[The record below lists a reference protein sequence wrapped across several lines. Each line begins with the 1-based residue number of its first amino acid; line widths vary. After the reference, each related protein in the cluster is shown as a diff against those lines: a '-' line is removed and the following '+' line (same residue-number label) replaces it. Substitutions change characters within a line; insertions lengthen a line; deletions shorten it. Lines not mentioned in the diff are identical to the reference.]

1 MTCCGNRKK
10 QVVGIADQKWE
21 YINLRDFKSRGCG
34 TVFAYIYLW
43 LMLLVS
49 VAVYVV
55 DSFTAVNLLVFD
67 RWSSKIDPAISFD
80 VTKWI
85 FSICIILS
93 FINLAYEGFR
103 AFRVIRRGNVAESYL
118 DSLAV
123 RWESIRLGSQGWKR
137 FLVFAEL
144 TKSKEGAQYIALFTY
159 FNFQA
164 WIRVIICSGPRQVLN
179 AFTLKSVYEAQLT
192 PTADNVGDSITGFFE
207 KIKILAEEDYQQALI
222 LSGMCFTLVI
232 WVFSALF
239 LLAAVLFWVFFLY
252 HWIPAADGGLSGYC
266 ERKVTKALMKI
277 VTKTVNKA
285 LAREEASRFKAEIK
299 AAKKNGEKLHLDRAA
314 TLPTLPNVGPVT
326 KMDHPPMLNRN
337 DTMMTL
343 PPYTSRPGTP
353 GGMENAPPASERT
366 LPSRQGTTAS
376 IASYA
381 SRATSRSGGGY
392 GRIASPVPD
401 VPPINYQGQTQ
412 PRSAT
417 DRHDNFGPY
426 PPNQMAIDPMTTLPG
441 RFTESPGPMNSDMAP
456 FFPPPT
462 RAPSARPI
470 DTFSQPV
477 GTFPSA
483 QTPQYQAYNPG
494 GRMSTASSVN
504 SHQGGAAMQ
513 RPFNPPVR
521 SATGPMPFRGP
532 PQRNLTNPMPPRAA
546 SARPERAPPYNYDVE
561 SQRPGGCHLLQLY
574 GSFVNNNMP
583 SATSE
588 WHEGELAVQKQLKV
602 PRRGNP
608 TFPGLAPQ
616 YGMRVMQ
623 SPLVALGTLDSEG
636 RPWATVWGGDRGFAR
651 PVAEGVLAFN
661 SSVDTRHDPVFR
673 ALWDGIDDEG
683 VKEGAINRPNGGEGK
698 GMAGLSIDLETRDR
712 VKLVGNMIAGATVE
726 EGKAVQMAMAVTE
739 SLGNCPKYL
748 NKKDIVPNEMAPELV
763 SDKLPLSQGALDL
776 VAAADMFF
784 LSSTN
789 GVTMDTNHRG
799 GSPGF
804 MRIIKNEKD
813 GLDLIYPE
821 FSGNRLYQTLGN
833 FRVNPLVGIAIPDYN
848 TANVLYAT
856 GSASILVGD
865 EASSYLARTKL
876 AVKISITAAKFVK
889 SGLPFRG
896 ALGEYSPYNPPVRH
910 LLSEHD
916 AHIAEASSNGITAS
930 LTKREVLTTSID
942 RYTFELSSTKP
953 INAWHAG
960 QYITL
965 DFEQEVS
972 GGYSHMADHDP
983 QSINDDYV
991 RTFTV
996 SSSPENNKEVQIT
1009 TRKHG
1014 PVTSFLRKHNP
1025 RVPLEIPVIGF
1036 GGEEGFRI
1044 PLEPKGPQSVFIAA
1058 GVGITP
1064 VLAQAP
1070 AVLQHKAPFVLLWTL
1085 RYEDLPLASDTF
1097 SRIPGL
1103 SNVTTLFVTGQPDKE
1118 DLLEDAERAGTR
1130 VVKRRIGAD
1139 DVERFKGQNARFFLC
1154 TAPALLAALE
1164 GWLLG
1169 EKVVWEDFGY

>member
-1 MTCCGNRKK
+1 MTK
-10 QVVGIADQKWE
+10 
-21 YINLRDFKSRGCG
+21 
-34 TVFAYIYLW
+34 
-43 LMLLVS
+43 
-49 VAVYVV
+49 
-55 DSFTAVNLLVFD
+55 
-67 RWSSKIDPAISFD
+67 
-80 VTKWI
+80 
-85 FSICIILS
+85 
-93 FINLAYEGFR
+93 
-103 AFRVIRRGNVAESYL
+103 
-118 DSLAV
+118 
-123 RWESIRLGSQGWKR
+123 
-137 FLVFAEL
+137 
-144 TKSKEGAQYIALFTY
+144 
-159 FNFQA
+159 
-164 WIRVIICSGPRQVLN
+164 
-179 AFTLKSVYEAQLT
+179 
-192 PTADNVGDSITGFFE
+192 
-207 KIKILAEEDYQQALI
+207 
-222 LSGMCFTLVI
+222 
-232 WVFSALF
+232 LF
-239 LLAAVLFWVFFLY
+239 LLNIL
-252 HWIPAADGGLSGYC
+252 
-266 ERKVTKALMKI
+266 
-277 VTKTVNKA
+277 
-285 LAREEASRFKAEIK
+285 
-299 AAKKNGEKLHLDRAA
+299 
-314 TLPTLPNVGPVT
+314 
-326 KMDHPPMLNRN
+326 
-337 DTMMTL
+337 
-343 PPYTSRPGTP
+343 
-353 GGMENAPPASERT
+353 
-366 LPSRQGTTAS
+366 
-376 IASYA
+376 
-381 SRATSRSGGGY
+381 
-392 GRIASPVPD
+392 
-401 VPPINYQGQTQ
+401 
-412 PRSAT
+412 
-417 DRHDNFGPY
+417 
-426 PPNQMAIDPMTTLPG
+426 
-441 RFTESPGPMNSDMAP
+441 
-456 FFPPPT
+456 
-462 RAPSARPI
+462 
-470 DTFSQPV
+470 
-477 GTFPSA
+477 FPSLA
-483 QTPQYQAYNPG
+483 LSLQYVFQ
-494 GRMSTASSVN
+494 S
-504 SHQGGAAMQ
+504 
-513 RPFNPPVR
+513 
-521 SATGPMPFRGP
+521 
-532 PQRNLTNPMPPRAA
+532 
-546 SARPERAPPYNYDVE
+546 
-561 SQRPGGCHLLQLY
+561 HLLQSY
-574 GSFVNNNMP
+574 GSFIQNNMP

-588 WHEGELAVQKQLKV
+588 WHDGELAVQKQLKV
-602 PRRGNP
+602 PTRGNP

-636 RPWATVWGGDRGFAR
+636 RPWTTVWGGDRGFAR

-673 ALWDGIDDEG
+673 ALWDGIDDDG
-683 VKEGAINRPNGGEGK
+683 VKQGAINRPNGGDGK
-698 GMAGLSIDLETRDR
+698 RMAGLSIDLETRDR

-726 EGKAVQMAMAVTE
+726 EGRAVQMAMAVTE

-748 NKKDIVPNEMAPELV
+748 NKKDVVPNEMAPELV
-763 SDKLPLSQGALDL
+763 SDKLPLSQEALGL

-804 MRIIKNEKD
+804 MRIIKNEDD
-813 GLDLIYPE
+813 GLELIYPE

-916 AHIAEASSNGITAS
+916 AHIADASSNGITAS
-930 LTKREVLTTSID
+930 LTKREVLTPSID
-942 RYTFELSSTKP
+942 RYTFELSSTQP

-972 GGYSHMADHDP
+972 SGYSHMADHDP

-996 SSSPENNKEVQIT
+996 SSPPENSKEVQIT

-1014 PVTSFLRKHNP
+1014 PVTNFLRKHNP

-1044 PLEPKGPQSVFIAA
+1044 PLESNGSQSVFIAA

-1070 AVLQHKAPFVLLWTL
+1070 AVLQHKAPFALLWTL
-1085 RYEDLPLASDTF
+1085 RYEDLPLATDTF

-1103 SNVTTLFVTGQPDKE
+1103 SNVTTLFVTGQRDKV
-1118 DLLEDAERAGTR
+1118 DLLEEVEQAGTR
-1130 VVKRRIGAD
+1130 VVKRRITAD

>member
-1 MTCCGNRKK
+1 
-10 QVVGIADQKWE
+10 
-21 YINLRDFKSRGCG
+21 
-34 TVFAYIYLW
+34 
-43 LMLLVS
+43 
-49 VAVYVV
+49 
-55 DSFTAVNLLVFD
+55 
-67 RWSSKIDPAISFD
+67 
-80 VTKWI
+80 
-85 FSICIILS
+85 
-93 FINLAYEGFR
+93 
-103 AFRVIRRGNVAESYL
+103 
-118 DSLAV
+118 
-123 RWESIRLGSQGWKR
+123 
-137 FLVFAEL
+137 
-144 TKSKEGAQYIALFTY
+144 
-159 FNFQA
+159 
-164 WIRVIICSGPRQVLN
+164 
-179 AFTLKSVYEAQLT
+179 
-192 PTADNVGDSITGFFE
+192 
-207 KIKILAEEDYQQALI
+207 
-222 LSGMCFTLVI
+222 
-232 WVFSALF
+232 
-239 LLAAVLFWVFFLY
+239 
-252 HWIPAADGGLSGYC
+252 
-266 ERKVTKALMKI
+266 
-277 VTKTVNKA
+277 
-285 LAREEASRFKAEIK
+285 
-299 AAKKNGEKLHLDRAA
+299 
-314 TLPTLPNVGPVT
+314 
-326 KMDHPPMLNRN
+326 
-337 DTMMTL
+337 
-343 PPYTSRPGTP
+343 
-353 GGMENAPPASERT
+353 
-366 LPSRQGTTAS
+366 
-376 IASYA
+376 
-381 SRATSRSGGGY
+381 
-392 GRIASPVPD
+392 
-401 VPPINYQGQTQ
+401 
-412 PRSAT
+412 
-417 DRHDNFGPY
+417 
-426 PPNQMAIDPMTTLPG
+426 
-441 RFTESPGPMNSDMAP
+441 
-456 FFPPPT
+456 
-462 RAPSARPI
+462 
-470 DTFSQPV
+470 
-477 GTFPSA
+477 
-483 QTPQYQAYNPG
+483 
-494 GRMSTASSVN
+494 
-504 SHQGGAAMQ
+504 
-513 RPFNPPVR
+513 
-521 SATGPMPFRGP
+521 
-532 PQRNLTNPMPPRAA
+532 
-546 SARPERAPPYNYDVE
+546 
-561 SQRPGGCHLLQLY
+561 
-574 GSFVNNNMP
+574 MP

-602 PRRGNP
+602 PTRGNP

-763 SDKLPLSQGALDL
+763 SDKLPLPQEALDL

-821 FSGNRLYQTLGN
+821 CEFYIPLFMNKANEVSVSGNRLYQTLGN
-833 FRVNPLVGIAIPDYN
+833 FRVNPLFGIAIPDYN

-865 EASSYLARTKL
+865 EASSYLVRTKL

-930 LTKREVLTTSID
+930 LTKREVLTPSID

-972 GGYSHMADHDP
+972 SGYSHMADHDP

-1118 DLLEDAERAGTR
+1118 NLLEDAERAGTR

>member
-192 PTADNVGDSITGFFE
+192 PTADNVGESITGFFE

-285 LAREEASRFKAEIK
+285 LAREEASRFKAEVK
-299 AAKKNGEKLHLDRAA
+299 AAKKNGEKPHLDRAA

-366 LPSRQGTTAS
+366 VPSRQGTTAS

-401 VPPINYQGQTQ
+401 VPPINYQGHTQ
-412 PRSAT
+412 PRSIT

-426 PPNQMAIDPMTTLPG
+426 PANQMAMDPITSLPG

-470 DTFSQPV
+470 DNFSQPM

-483 QTPQYQAYNPG
+483 QAPQYQAYNPG

-521 SATGPMPFRGP
+521 SATGPVPFRGP

-561 SQRPGGCHLLQLY
+561 SQRPGG
-574 GSFVNNNMP
+574 
-583 SATSE
+583 
-588 WHEGELAVQKQLKV
+588 
-602 PRRGNP
+602 
-608 TFPGLAPQ
+608 
-616 YGMRVMQ
+616 
-623 SPLVALGTLDSEG
+623 
-636 RPWATVWGGDRGFAR
+636 
-651 PVAEGVLAFN
+651 
-661 SSVDTRHDPVFR
+661 
-673 ALWDGIDDEG
+673 
-683 VKEGAINRPNGGEGK
+683 AINRPNGGEGK
-698 GMAGLSIDLETRDR
+698 RMAGLSIDLETRDR

-726 EGKAVQMAMAVTE
+726 EGRAVQMAMAVTE

-748 NKKDIVPNEMAPELV
+748 NKKDVVPNEMAPELV
-763 SDKLPLSQGALDL
+763 SDKLPLSQEALDL

-804 MRIIKNEKD
+804 MRIIKNEDD
-813 GLDLIYPE
+813 GLELIYPE

-876 AVKISITAAKFVK
+876 AVKILITAAKFVK

-916 AHIAEASSNGITAS
+916 AHIADASSNGITAS
-930 LTKREVLTTSID
+930 LTKREVLTPSID
-942 RYTFELSSTKP
+942 RYTFELSSTQP

-972 GGYSHMADHDP
+972 SGYSHMADHDP
-983 QSINDDYV
+983 QSINDDYI

-996 SSSPENNKEVQIT
+996 SSPQENSKEVQIT

-1014 PVTSFLRKHNP
+1014 PVTNFLRKHNP

-1044 PLEPKGPQSVFIAA
+1044 PLESNGSQSVFIAA

-1070 AVLQHKAPFVLLWTL
+1070 AVLQHKAPFALLWTL
-1085 RYEDLPLASDTF
+1085 RYEDLPLATDTF

-1103 SNVTTLFVTGQPDKE
+1103 SNVTTLFVTGQRDKV
-1118 DLLEDAERAGTR
+1118 DLLEEVEQAGTR
-1130 VVKRRIGAD
+1130 VVKRRITAD

>member
-34 TVFAYIYLW
+34 TVLAYIYLW

-192 PTADNVGDSITGFFE
+192 PTADNVGDSITGFFD

-299 AAKKNGEKLHLDRAA
+299 AAKKNGEKPHLDRAA

-353 GGMENAPPASERT
+353 GGMENAPTAPERT

-376 IASYA
+376 IVSYA

-401 VPPINYQGQTQ
+401 VPPINYQGHSQT
-412 PRSAT
+412 RYTT
-417 DRHDNFGPY
+417 DGHDNFGPY
-426 PPNQMAIDPMTTLPG
+426 PPNQMAMDPMATLPG

-456 FFPPPT
+456 FFPAPT
-462 RAPSARPI
+462 RAPSARSM
-470 DTFSQPV
+470 DTFSQPT
-477 GTFPSA
+477 GTFPLA
-483 QTPQYQAYNPG
+483 QAPQYQAYNPG

-513 RPFNPPVR
+513 RPF
-521 SATGPMPFRGP
+521 GP
-532 PQRNLTNPMPPRAA
+532 P
-546 SARPERAPPYNYDVE
+546 
-561 SQRPGGCHLLQLY
+561 GGMTKLFLLSILFHSLALSLQYAFQSHLLQLY
-574 GSFVNNNMP
+574 GSLIKNNMP

-588 WHEGELAVQKQLKV
+588 WHDGELAVQKQLKV
-602 PRRGNP
+602 PTRGNP

-636 RPWATVWGGDRGFAR
+636 RPWTTVWGGDRGFAR

-661 SSVDTRHDPVFR
+661 SSVDASHDPVFR

-683 VKEGAINRPNGGEGK
+683 VKQGVINRPNGSEGK

-726 EGKAVQMAMAVTE
+726 GGKAVQMAMAVTE

-763 SDKLPLSQGALDL
+763 SDKLPLSQEALDL
-776 VAAADMFF
+776 VVAADMFF

-804 MRIIKNEKD
+804 MRIIKNEDD
-813 GLDLIYPE
+813 GLELIYPE

-856 GSASILVGD
+856 GSASILVGN
-865 EASSYLARTKL
+865 EASFYLARTKL

-916 AHIAEASSNGITAS
+916 AHIAEAPSNGITAS
-930 LTKREVLTTSID
+930 LAKREVLTPSID
-942 RYTFELSSTKP
+942 RYTFELSSTQP

-965 DFEQEVS
+965 DFEQELS
-972 GGYSHMADHDP
+972 NGYSHMADHDP

-996 SSSPENNKEVQIT
+996 SSPPDNNKEVQIT

-1014 PVTSFLRKHNP
+1014 PVTNFLRKHNP

-1044 PLEPKGPQSVFIAA
+1044 PLEPNGPQSVFIAA

-1070 AVLQHKAPFVLLWTL
+1070 AVLQHKAPFALLWTL

-1097 SRIPGL
+1097 IRTPGL
-1103 SNVTTLFVTGQPDKE
+1103 SNVTTLFLTGQPDNE

-1154 TAPALLAALE
+1154 TAPALLTALE